1 MVAASGLWVRGRG
14 GAVRVRCRHHEKPG
28 EPSASRAGGD
38 VMDEPLPLSLDV
50 RIASVQITA
59 LAALLL
65 RKGLITWAEWEVEV
79 LKAAANTRLTHPVS
93 GP

>member
-1 MVAASGLWVRGRG
+1 
-14 GAVRVRCRHHEKPG
+14 
-28 EPSASRAGGD
+28 
-38 VMDEPLPLSLDV
+38 MDEPLPLSLDV